1 MATFDFRL
9 WIFWMAVGLTRA
21 HAGLLRPGLS
31 PVYWVGDCMPLLVL
45 HSLRPEFRSLVTA
58 ALSELGGPDSPSD
71 PLSCPSSQLED
82 KLPGKR
88 EPLPTPV
95 CEGGSELL
103 VLAMFGH
110 AQLNLPQLLHLAAA
124 SSSAQEVTTLH

>member
-1 MATFDFRL
+1 M
-9 WIFWMAVGLTRA
+9 
-21 HAGLLRPGLS
+21 
-31 PVYWVGDCMPLLVL
+31 
-45 HSLRPEFRSLVTA
+45 TA

-71 PLSCPSSQLED
+71 PLSYLSSQLED

-110 AQLNLPQLLHLAAA
+110 ARLNLPQLLNLAAA